1 MLTIHAMASGLK
13 RVESSPGMLA
23 CEAVSPVWQI
33 GLAIITPF
41 PTAAVLGGD
50 LIQGGPELTERS
62 EFIPG
67 TMFQGVQPIQ

>member
-1 MLTIHAMASGLK
+1 MLAIHAIAQRLI
-13 RVESSPGMLA
+13 RVESSPARLA
-23 CEAVSPVWQI
+23 CASGNSNRQFS
-33 GLAIITPF
+33 APF

-67 TMFQGVQPIQ
+67 TMFQGVQEIQ